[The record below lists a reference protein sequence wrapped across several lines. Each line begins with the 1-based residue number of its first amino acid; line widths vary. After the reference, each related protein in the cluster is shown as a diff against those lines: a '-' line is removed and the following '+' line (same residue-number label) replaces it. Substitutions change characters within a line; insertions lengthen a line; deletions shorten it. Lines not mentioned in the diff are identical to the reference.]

1 MPGRA
6 QSGRRAVK
14 LIETHTPSITREPIP
29 LDKYPKGYL
38 AILGREIIDHDLS
51 FPRLVARM
59 RRKGLYDEV
68 TFMGIPQR
76 VGFPRRK

>member
-1 MPGRA
+1 
-6 QSGRRAVK
+6 

-38 AILGREIIDHDLS
+38 AILDREIIDHDLS
-51 FPRLVARM
+51 FPKLIARI
-59 RRKGLYDEV
+59 RRKGLYDDV

-76 VGFPRRK
+76 DGIPRRK

>member
-6 QSGRRAVK
+6 PRESRAVK

-29 LDKYPKGYL
+29 RDKYPKGYL
-38 AILGREIIDHDLS
+38 AILDREIIDHDLS

-59 RRKGLYDEV
+59 RKKGLYDEV
-68 TFMGIPQR
+68 FFMGIPQR
-76 VGFPRRK
+76 EGVPRKK